1 VPYTIEFL
9 KTAAQELTELPKDI
23 QRQILK
29 RIEGLKSDSRPAG
42 AEQLKGPE
50 KFLRLRVGDYR
61 VIYSVE
67 GKRLVVL
74 VIRIGHRR
82 EVYEHLGV
90 LARRVLTRRQSKS

>member
-9 KTAAQELTELPKDI
+9 HTAAEELTELPKDTR
-23 QRQILK
+23 RQVLR
-29 RIEGLKSDSRPAG
+29 RIEGLKSDPRPAG

-82 EVYEHLGV
+82 EVYEHLDV
-90 LARRVLTRRQSKS
+90 LVRRALGWRQGKS